1 MIVRYAY
8 LAWLRS
14 RLRHFV
20 SNADHARETQRN
32 TLLAK
37 IGRNA
42 NSQFGRDYGFADI
55 RTVADFRA
63 RVPVMSYEDHRPY
76 IEKVLNGDTS
86 AMFASGTK
94 VLMFAM
100 TSGTTGDPK
109 RLPITA
115 ELFREYR
122 EGWQLWGTGVYG
134 DYPELLFR
142 KSLQLSSDWQQYKAP
157 CGLPCGQISGLAA
170 ATRPAIADT
179 MFLPPSATTR
189 IHDAAAKH
197 YTALRFA
204 LASRKVGMI
213 VTANPSSLVEFA
225 RRANHDRESLIR
237 DIHDGTL
244 TCDIPA
250 NVRDQLSRKIAK
262 PRPKRAQEL
271 ERLVDQHGTLLP
283 KHAWPDLSVVAVWTG
298 GSIGIFLP
306 RLAELYGDAAI
317 RDHGLSA
324 SEGRMTIP
332 LADNTPAGMLDY
344 THHFFEFIPVEE
356 FGTPSPNVL
365 EAHELEVDRDYY
377 ILLTTSG
384 GLYRYNIH
392 DVVRCVGF
400 QGQAP
405 LLEFLNKGKNFAS
418 LTGEKLSEYQVV
430 RAVERTF
437 SELSVPVDFFTV
449 APIMEDA
456 QPRYVLLMEQNVH
469 RGRETE
475 LASGFQRNLSELN
488 EEYADKCASGRLL
501 PAQVRN
507 VPAGTWRRMRA
518 EKTSVRGNFEE
529 YKHIYLVQDLEFADR
544 VMSPASNSAAF
555 SAPQVMAG
563 GTVGR

>member
-20 SNADHARETQRN
+20 SNAAHSRDVQRN

-42 NSQFGRDYGFADI
+42 NSQFGRDYGFSEI
-55 RTVADFRA
+55 RSVADFRA

-86 AMFASGTK
+86 AMFAAGTK

-100 TSGTTGDPK
+100 TSGTTGEPK
-109 RLPITA
+109 RLPITS
-115 ELFREYR
+115 ELFREYKQ
-122 EGWQLWGTGVYG
+122 GWQLWGTGVYG

-142 KSLQLSSDWQQYKAP
+142 KTLQLTSDWQQYKAP

-170 ATRPAIADT
+170 TTRPAISDT

-204 LASRKVGMI
+204 LASSKVGMI
-213 VTANPSSLVEFA
+213 ITANPSSLVEFA
-225 RRANHDRESLIR
+225 RRTNADRESLIR

-244 TCDIPA
+244 SCDIP
-250 NVRDQLSRKIAK
+250 NEVRSQLRRKIGKA
-262 PRPKRAQEL
+262 RPDRARAL
-271 ERLVDQHGTLLP
+271 EKLISEHGTLLP
-283 KHAWPDLSVVAVWTG
+283 KHAWPHLKVVAVWTG

-332 LADNTPAGMLDY
+332 LADSTPAGMLDY

-356 FGTPSPNVL
+356 YGTPSPTVL
-365 EAHELEVDRDYY
+365 EAHELEADRDYY

-400 QGQAP
+400 QGQTP

-437 SELSVPVDFFTV
+437 TEMSLPIDHFTV
-449 APIMEDA
+449 APIMEN
-456 QPRYVLLMEQNVH
+456 QPRYLLLVEQNTH

-518 EKTSVRGNFEE
+518 EKTGARGNFEE
-529 YKHIYLVQDLEFADR
+529 YKHVYLVQDLEYADR
-544 VMSPASNSAAF
+544 VSRPAANAPAF
-555 SAPQVMAG
+555 ASSKQMAG
-563 GTVGR
+563 GSIAR